1 MPDDTRTAVPSDVY
15 DHEPTDYE
23 PPERE
28 SADGEPPRFEPL
40 EGADADRVD
49 EFLGD
54 RVAFT
59 AREWAV
65 ARLCADFRTG
75 TGVEMTMVG
84 EHLPDLV
91 PFVDEPYT
99 PGAVSSTRRAF
110 REKVR
115 EAAATFLYGAHADFL
130 TAEEVDEVI
139 YEATE
144 VAKFLIE
151 VEGGTLAVDDE
162 LSTEERVR
170 DAMGAVHE
178 ASLDLRYDRCPHCGG
193 ELGEGAATAGAG
205 RSAEDGP

>member
-1 MPDDTRTAVPSDVY
+1 MPDDTSAAVPSGGY
-15 DHEPTDYE
+15 DYE

-28 SADGEPPRFEPL
+28 SADDETPRFEPL
-40 EGADADRVD
+40 SGADADRVD
-49 EFLGD
+49 AFLRD

-75 TGVEMTMVG
+75 TGVEMTKVG
-84 EHLPDLV
+84 ERLPDLV

-99 PGAVSSTRRAF
+99 PGAVSSTRRSF

-130 TAEEVDEVI
+130 TAEEVDDVV

-151 VEGGTLAVDDE
+151 VEGGTLPVGAE

-170 DAMGAVHE
+170 AAMRAVHE
-178 ASLDLRYDRCPHCGG
+178 ASLDLRYDRCPHCGE
-193 ELGEGAATAGAG
+193 ELGEAAAT
-205 RSAEDGP
+205 SATDRPTDDGS